1 MSTKSTLVSGRTFHL
16 YEEALDPAQNVWLAL
31 DGCEFEASSRG
42 VRVEIPLPVWEVLR
56 QHTPARFD
64 LAPLDDK
71 QLLAEAEKRVENVR
85 AEYREDRARERAD
98 RGAGKLKRGGKSI
111 TRFFYRMA
119 TLPQAQHLES
129 VLAAL
134 REDRT
139 KQRSLLRAIARLS
152 PPTATGSTLTT
163 PPTSSP
169 T

>member
-1 MSTKSTLVSGRTFHL
+1 MSTKSTLVFGKGFSL
-16 YEEALDPAQNVWLAL
+16 YEELLERVPHVWLAL
-31 DGCEFEASSRG
+31 DGCEFEVSSRR

-64 LAPLDDK
+64 LAPLGDK

-85 AEYREDRARERAD
+85 AEYRANRAHERAA
-98 RGAGKLKRGGKSI
+98 RKAGNLKPDHKI
-111 TRFFYRMA
+111 TTRFFYRLA
-119 TLPQAQHLES
+119 SLPRAQHLEAGR
-129 VLAAL
+129 AAV

-139 KQRSLLRAIARLS
+139 QQRRLLRAIARLS

-163 PPTSSP
+163 PPSSSP